1 MTIGANHDSANDQE
15 NAKYKKIFDMVIT
28 KLKKEY
34 DWTSEDV
41 SIMSEMVLEVIKILE
56 NK

>member
-15 NAKYKKIFDMVIT
+15 NAKYKATFDMVIAT
-28 KLKKEY
+28 LKEEY